1 MDLEHDRQAALA
13 RSWIGACHT
22 RSDEAAAG
30 LQQDVVGEIGR
41 IGQGAAC
48 MLTLQGTHPSVGAW
62 CEGALARQ
70 LLDAVGTRQRHHS
83 TQLGNTVS

>member
-1 MDLEHDRQAALA
+1 MGLEHDRQAALA

-30 LQQDVVGEIGR
+30 LQQDVVAGIGR
-41 IGQGAAC
+41 RGQGVY
-48 MLTLQGTHPSVGAW
+48 TLQGTHPSVGAW

-70 LLDAVGTRQRHHS
+70 VLDAVCTRQRHHS